1 MTTQTGPAAGPA
13 AGSTTSAEPAPAH
26 TRADLAVQLVSEGFV
41 DGVELVTILDA
52 SGAVLEEHVPLNQ
65 HAKVCGC

>member
-1 MTTQTGPAAGPA
+1 MSTQTQPAGPPA
-13 AGSTTSAEPAPAH
+13 STHS
-26 TRADLAVQLVSEGFV
+26 RGDQVVQMVSEGLV
-41 DGVELVTILDA
+41 DGVELVTLLDA

>member
-1 MTTQTGPAAGPA
+1 M
-13 AGSTTSAEPAPAH
+13 STETPGAPAH
-26 TRADLAVQLVSEGFV
+26 VREEQTVQLVSEGLV

-52 SGAVLEEHVPLNQ
+52 SGAVLERHVPLNQ